1 MMCSS
6 SFASSHTP
14 VVPPWYLR
22 PSGLGGILILLAALV
37 LYLWTLDDGL
47 QPEELRGGDL
57 ITHQYAQVQARP
69 ANAPGYP
76 LYTMGGWL
84 WFRLGRAL
92 LGPYSNPIAIL
103 SSYSTL
109 WALLALGLLYRL
121 LLDVTAGDWA
131 ISGLCTT
138 FYAVTYF
145 FWYYATTTEQYTSAV
160 AQTLLM
166 IYLAWRWEDQP
177 HKVRPLLW
185 LAFLVGVGLAHLVT
199 VLAIVPPLL
208 WFVFSRRPDLLRR
221 PRWIARALG
230 LVALPLLSYAY
241 VYVRG
246 AQHPEWRGAGDW
258 QTTWQWFWSF
268 LSTAQGRD
276 ELTWSLT
283 PLWTSE
289 FPSLI
294 WRELTWPML
303 LAGLAGIAAL
313 GRRRGRMIYATLA
326 IYLAVCF
333 IDRLGNWYQVIMPVY
348 PLILLGAAALG
359 ARWSRTPLARSAF
372 LAALGVLV
380 VYRFALS
387 LPGADSRGR
396 AGDTA
401 LDPGWTLI
409 ADDPPAGAAILGVQ
423 DELLALDYLTVIWG
437 VRPDLRPV
445 GAEEAARL
453 LDQGHLVLSTLQAT
467 PIVLQEI
474 DPAARFTAVGVDLV
488 AVRRE
493 PERTSPSLPTPAR
506 RVTDDGLI
514 LLGASLRQPARHPA
528 LPTDFAPRP
537 RVVLSWQA
545 TAPIAY
551 DWSISLR
558 PTRGGAPILIDGQVV
573 QVDHVHPAQGVYPTS
588 RWLPGEIVRDEYLIP
603 PTPGQLPDGFLVIVY
618 RALPEGG
625 FLNAAEVSLPL
636 PQIDAPSP
644 NKKAPLP

>member
-1 MMCSS
+1 MG
-6 SFASSHTP
+6 A
-14 VVPPWYLR
+14 
-22 PSGLGGILILLAALV
+22 LILLAALV

-121 LLDVTAGDWA
+121 LLDVTEGDWA
-131 ISGLCTT
+131 IAGLGAS

-177 HKVRPLLW
+177 HKDHLLLW
-185 LAFLVGVGLAHLVT
+185 LAFLAGIGLAHLVT
-199 VLAIVPPLL
+199 VLVVVPPLL
-208 WFVFSRRPDLLRR
+208 WFVLSRRPDLLRR

-230 LVALPLLSYAY
+230 LAVLPLLSYVY

-294 WRELTWPML
+294 WRELTWPVL
-303 LAGLAGIAAL
+303 LAGLAGIAML
-313 GRRRGRMIYATLA
+313 GRRRGGMTYATLA
-326 IYLAVCF
+326 LYLAVCF
-333 IDRLGNWYQVIMPVY
+333 IDRLGNWYQVIMPAY
-348 PLILLGAAALG
+348 PLILLGVAALG
-359 ARWSRTPLARSAF
+359 ARWSRAPLARSAF
-372 LAALGVLV
+372 LAALSVLV

-387 LPGADSRGR
+387 LPDADSRGR

-409 ADDPPAGAAILGVQ
+409 ADDPPANAAILGVH
-423 DELLALDYLTVIWG
+423 DELLALDYLTTIWG

-453 LDQGHLVLSTLQAT
+453 LDQGRVVLSTIQAT
-467 PIVLQEI
+467 PIVLEEV
-474 DPAARFTAVGVDLV
+474 DPAARFTAAGANLI

-493 PERTSPSLPTPAR
+493 PERTFPPLQTPVHRAAG
-506 RVTDDGLI
+506 DGLI
-514 LLGASLRQPARHPA
+514 LLGASLRQPVRHPA
-528 LPTDFAPRP
+528 LPADFVPSQRI
-537 RVVLSWQA
+537 VLYWQA
-545 TAPIAY
+545 AAPIAH

-558 PTRGGAPILIDGQVV
+558 PTRSGAPILRDGQAV
-573 QVDHVHPAQGVYPTS
+573 QVDHAHPAQGVYPTS
-588 RWLPGEIVRDEYLIP
+588 RWAPGEIVRDEYVIP
-603 PTPGQLPDGFLVIVY
+603 PTPGPSPDGFLVVIY

-625 FLNAAEVSLPL
+625 FVNAAEISLPL
-636 PQIDAPSP
+636 PQADAPSP

>member
-1 MMCSS
+1 M
-6 SFASSHTP
+6 
-14 VVPPWYLR
+14 
-22 PSGLGGILILLAALV
+22 GILILFAALV

-57 ITHQYAQVQARP
+57 ITHQYAQVEARL

-145 FWYYATTTEQYTSAV
+145 FWYYATTTEQYASAV

-166 IYLAWRWEDQP
+166 IYLTWRWEGQP
-177 HKVRPLLW
+177 HKDRPLLW

-208 WFVFSRRPDLLRR
+208 WFVLSRRSDLLRR

-283 PLWTSE
+283 PLWTGE

-359 ARWSRTPLARSAF
+359 AHWSRTPLARSAF

-387 LPGADSRGR
+387 LPGADSCGR
-396 AGDTA
+396 ADDTA

-423 DELLALDYLTVIWG
+423 DELLALDYLTAIWG
-437 VRPDLRPV
+437 VRSDLRPV

-474 DPAARFTAVGVDLV
+474 DPAARFTAAGVHLV

-493 PERTSPSLPTPAR
+493 PERTSPSLQTPAR

-528 LPTDFAPRP
+528 LPADFVPGQRI
-537 RVVLSWQA
+537 VLSWQA
-545 TAPIAY
+545 AAPIAH

-558 PTRGGAPILIDGQVV
+558 PTRGGAPILIDGQVA
-573 QVDHVHPAQGVYPTS
+573 QADHAHPAQGVYPTS

-603 PTPGQLPDGFLVIVY
+603 LTPGQSPDGFLVIVY

>member
-1 MMCSS
+1 MG
-6 SFASSHTP
+6 A
-14 VVPPWYLR
+14 
-22 PSGLGGILILLAALV
+22 LILLAALV

-121 LLDVTAGDWA
+121 LLDVTGGDWA
-131 ISGLCTT
+131 IAGLGAS

-166 IYLAWRWEDQP
+166 IYLAWRWDDQP
-177 HKVRPLLW
+177 HKDHLLLW
-185 LAFLVGVGLAHLVT
+185 LAFLAGIGLAHLVT
-199 VLAIVPPLL
+199 VLIVVPPLL
-208 WFVFSRRPDLLRR
+208 WFVLSRRSDLLRR
-221 PRWIARALG
+221 PRWIVRALG
-230 LVALPLLSYAY
+230 LAVLPLLSYVY

-294 WRELTWPML
+294 WRELTWPVL
-303 LAGLAGIAAL
+303 LAGLAGIAML
-313 GRRRGRMIYATLA
+313 GRRRGGMIYATLA

-333 IDRLGNWYQVIMPVY
+333 IDRLGNWYQVIMPAY
-348 PLILLGAAALG
+348 PLILLGVAALG
-359 ARWSRTPLARSAF
+359 ARWSRAPLARSAF
-372 LAALGVLV
+372 LAALSVLV

-387 LPGADSRGR
+387 LPDADSRGR

-409 ADDPPAGAAILGVQ
+409 ADDPPANAAILGVH
-423 DELLALDYLTVIWG
+423 DELLALDYLTTIWG

-445 GAEEAARL
+445 GAAEAARL
-453 LDQGHLVLSTLQAT
+453 LDQGRVVLSTIQAT
-467 PIVLQEI
+467 PIVLQEV
-474 DPAARFTAVGVDLV
+474 DPAARFTAAGANLV

-493 PERTSPSLPTPAR
+493 PERTFPPLQMPVHRAAG
-506 RVTDDGLI
+506 DGLI
-514 LLGASLRQPARHPA
+514 LLGASLRQPVRHPA
-528 LPTDFAPRP
+528 LPADFVPSQRI
-537 RVVLSWQA
+537 VLYWQA
-545 TAPIAY
+545 AAPIAH

-558 PTRGGAPILIDGQVV
+558 PTRGGAPILRDGQVV
-573 QVDHVHPAQGVYPTS
+573 QVDHAHPAQGVYPTS
-588 RWLPGEIVRDEYLIP
+588 RWAPGEIVRDEYVIP
-603 PTPGQLPDGFLVIVY
+603 PTPGPSPDGFLVIIY

-625 FLNAAEVSLPL
+625 FVNAAEMSLLL
-636 PQIDAPSP
+636 PQVDAPSP